1 MAMVDQTVKIL
12 KQFPKHFEQ
21 LLKNILGGDNFF
33 WLFDLMIENSG
44 LTIVGT
50 ESWQQKTFG
59 HLIQ

>member
-1 MAMVDQTVKIL
+1 
-12 KQFPKHFEQ
+12 
-21 LLKNILGGDNFF
+21 LKNILGGDNFF